1 MSSDWKSSSS
11 SSYRKRSAM
20 VQGGES
26 IHTENGGVS
35 VSFLSKKCFSQVAAP
50 LILELSSV
58 ELTRYNQQKCE

>member
-1 MSSDWKSSSS
+1 
-11 SSYRKRSAM
+11 M

-58 ELTRYNQQKCE
+58 VLTRYNQQKCE